1 MENNLNEQIFRLQ
14 TQLDD
19 LKVALAEGDID
30 EDEYLTEK
38 EETVKEL
45 EEYEAKLSK
54 LKESQGGESDN
65 QSSNK
70 SSVTEQMKER
80 EALSIRSKLRTLEE
94 ERRLKRCSEEEF
106 YKKTKDNII
115 LLQKLGI
122 TLSESEKKVLDMD
135 KETYIEISQNSDSV
149 SSSVSSGITS
159 QIKK

>member
-19 LKVALAEGDID
+19 LKVALEEGDID

-65 QSSNK
+65 HSSNK
-70 SSVTEQMKER
+70 SGVTEQMKER
-80 EALSIRSKLRTLEE
+80 EALSIRSKLCALEE
-94 ERRLKRCSEEEF
+94 ERRLKRCNEEEF
-106 YKKTKDNII
+106 YKKTKENII
-115 LLQKLGI
+115 LLQKLGV
-122 TLSESEKKVLDMD
+122 TLSESEKKVLDID
-135 KETYIEISQNSDSV
+135 KETYTEINQNNDSV

>member
-19 LKVALAEGDID
+19 LKVALEEGDID

-38 EETVKEL
+38 KQTVKEM

-80 EALSIRSKLRTLEE
+80 EALSIRSKLRALEE
-94 ERRLKRCSEEEF
+94 ERRLKRCSKEDF
-106 YKKTKDNII
+106 YKKTKENII

-122 TLSESEKKVLDMD
+122 TLSESEKKVLDVD
-135 KETYIEISQNSDSV
+135 KETYIEVIQNSDSV